1 VEQRPC
7 SRLRGCRHC
16 AGPRLRG
23 CRICAGPRLQALRRA
38 AAARLQDL
46 RRAAAARLQALRR
59 AAAARLQDLRRAA
72 AARLQAL
79 RRVANARLQALRRF
93 RLQALRRRRAA
104 AAVGSGFGWP
114 GLNQLPAVNWARA
127 CVRNVAHVHAQGV
140 RALGAGFYL
149 LRAQGS
155 YLGAGLLLAA
165 LYLSA
170 CFRLV
175 PVCLARVRALCLSVL
190 CVPVRGAGHRNNFA
204 GTYTEVAGTLPGDT
218 RVIKGILRSTICR
231 S

>member
-1 VEQRPC
+1 VPVEQAPV
-7 SRLRGCRHC
+7 L
-16 AGPRLRG
+16 AAARLRG
-23 CRICAGPRLQALRRA
+23 CRICAGPRLRGCRRFA
-38 AAARLQDL
+38 GP
-46 RRAAAARLQALRR
+46 RLQALRR

-204 GTYTEVAGTLPGDT
+204 GTYTEFAGTRRTP
-218 RVIKGILRSTICR
+218 V
-231 S
+231 